1 MFGVWCS
8 SSVLYQN
15 VCVGRERETILTILA
30 GCFLNP
36 LWAIGFPT
44 MDPPGL
50 TWLPLFFTA
59 VEVTDWNQPGGQI
72 NLSIYDPEM
81 WHCFLNAVV
90 PSWFSL
96 KGACVRARA
105 CVCVCGER
113 DSYECVSVSLHVR
126 LAETGVRCFMTAV
139 PNCLFPRLTPCKQR
153 WVNTFFWWQ
162 FYGKLLVLE
171 YVSYL
176 L

>member
-1 MFGVWCS
+1 MHTHTHWTLSWEQLDMFGVWCS

-96 KGACVRARA
+96 KGACVRARM
-105 CVCVCGER
+105 CVCVCVWRER
-113 DSYECVSVSLHVR
+113 FLWVCISVSSCASGRDWSKMLYD
-126 LAETGVRCFMTAV
+126 RCTK
-139 PNCLFPRLTPCKQR
+139 LSFPPSHPL
-153 WVNTFFWWQ
+153 
-162 FYGKLLVLE
+162 
-171 YVSYL
+171 
-176 L
+176 